1 MSGAPREA
9 HAPPTRSAHVGHGH
23 RRPARAH
30 AVGARRTALPRTDAA
45 RTGAVH
51 PVPKSFRIEERQS

>member
-9 HAPPTRSAHVGHGH
+9 HASPTGSAHVGHGL
-23 RRPARAH
+23 RRPARAVC
-30 AVGARRTALPRTDAA
+30 AGRTVPPRTDAV